1 MKSQLTLVAAVFFG
15 AMGGSFL
22 TRIIEPALATNF
34 QRLQTNFEAHCH
46 GYLDRTVKVKKNQVY
61 DQTSPPMFRNCRR

>member
-22 TRIIEPALATNF
+22 TRIIEPAKAASV
-34 QRLQTNFEAHCH
+34 RPHCH
-46 GYLDRTVKVKKNQVY
+46 WIGTQKGM
-61 DQTSPPMFRNCRR
+61 TSWKTFARIPGDMNGLCDTSKRIN

>member
-22 TRIIEPALATNF
+22 TRIIEPA
-34 QRLQTNFEAHCH
+34 EAEHHLKPHCH
-46 GYLDRTVKVKKNQVY
+46 RVKGKYTGAKPIRTLEQYCNY
-61 DQTSPPMFRNCRR
+61 

>member
-22 TRIIEPALATNF
+22 TRIIEPA
-34 QRLQTNFEAHCH
+34 EAEHHLKPHCH
-46 GYLDRTVKVKKNQVY
+46 LVGRKYTGATPIHTLEKFCNQH
-61 DQTSPPMFRNCRR
+61 

>member
-22 TRIIEPALATNF
+22 TRIIEPAQAF
-34 QRLQTNFEAHCH
+34 HHVKPHCH
-46 GYLDRTVKVKKNQVY
+46 STYGTKNM
-61 DQTSPPMFRNCRR
+61 TRGEAWNLGKNCRL

>member
-22 TRIIEPALATNF
+22 TRIIEPAQANKGPQHNHSYRDQISVNHEHDYKGRTSHPMKFIN
-34 QRLQTNFEAHCH
+34 RET
-46 GYLDRTVKVKKNQVY
+46 GYSR
-61 DQTSPPMFRNCRR
+61 

>member
-22 TRIIEPALATNF
+22 TRIIEPAKANTVPSHTHKYNDQISF
-34 QRLQTNFEAHCH
+34 KHDHERDGGRNQNNIIIK
-46 GYLDRTVKVKKNQVY
+46 RTSAN
-61 DQTSPPMFRNCRR
+61 

>member
-22 TRIIEPALATNF
+22 TRIIEPA
-34 QRLQTNFEAHCH
+34 EAFGSDVKPHCH
-46 GYLDRTVKVKKNQVY
+46 ALSKGEGMTRADTWPQSNRL
-61 DQTSPPMFRNCRR
+61 CRF

>member
-22 TRIIEPALATNF
+22 TKIIEPAKANTSCSHRHSVELPEIGRRINGHHTHDHKPA
-34 QRLQTNFEAHCH
+34 
-46 GYLDRTVKVKKNQVY
+46 RTSLFKG
-61 DQTSPPMFRNCRR
+61 C

>member
-22 TRIIEPALATNF
+22 TRIIEPA
-34 QRLQTNFEAHCH
+34 EANNHLKPHCH
-46 GYLDRTVKVKKNQVY
+46 RVKSTGYTGAKPIHTLEQYCNY
-61 DQTSPPMFRNCRR
+61 

>member
-22 TRIIEPALATNF
+22 TRIIEPA
-34 QRLQTNFEAHCH
+34 EASGRVNPHCH
-46 GYLDRTVKVKKNQVY
+46 FLRSPSNRKVTAGDKL
-61 DQTSPPMFRNCRR
+61 PMGGSGNYRCDYFR